1 MGEGENVGRTVS
13 VVQSIKQKPCKPE
26 PYPGDSIIK
35 GIISGA
41 FRKEIEPIRE
51 KIEGILAKGGDL
63 KAAKKGVSRQKH
75 KLPAIMWAGHFADRK
90 TLLEHSGLLCIDI
103 DEIGADTR
111 AAIGALRNH
120 PSIYAVFKSPS
131 GDGMKAVFR
140 VPPDE
145 DMHAFAWRAAALEA
159 EKQTGFKADEAT
171 KNINSLC
178 FVSHDPEAHH
188 NPDAVE
194 LAVSDPKQEQEAKE
208 DEQEAKV
215 VSPEMLV
222 ERKEI
227 AVWLLGEIKWRTTTE
242 GFCKCPGV
250 GLHTATNG
258 ERDCKV
264 CLNGAPTISCF
275 HNSCRAKVDELN
287 RLLRSEIGKAE
298 AKYDEDRWFVLPAT
312 GGDSITESA
321 EKIFGV
327 IGPTNTLFRR
337 GGLMVE
343 PGKDDLGNIA
353 LKEVKPAAFRSRLE
367 GYGKLVGAWR
377 AGGKTGAVLK
387 KIPCPEET
395 AKALMESL
403 PSQNLLPK
411 ISVVL
416 NAPTLAEENE
426 KLILLAPGYNKAL
439 GGVYVASGENPPEV
453 PLDEAVASI
462 KELFV
467 DFNFPTSSDRSRAI
481 ASVFTP
487 AFRIGG
493 LIKGHTPIDLAEAD
507 QSQSGKGY
515 RHQVIAAIYNE
526 KAQVIARRAGGVGS
540 FDESLSQALIKGRPF
555 ITFDNMRGKIDSPA
569 LESLMT
575 CDGLSSVRGFR
586 QASTEIDISR
596 FVFQLSS
603 NEMNTT
609 KDLSNRAVIVSILKQ
624 PEDHPWKTYPE
635 GEGELL
641 QHVKNRQPYF
651 LGCVFA
657 VIRYW
662 HQQGKPRTDETSHS
676 FREWAQTMDWI
687 VTEVFSEARLLDKGH
702 EAAKERVA
710 SPALIWLR
718 ALAIVLD
725 HENRLGEEI
734 DATEIVYLCQT
745 KGIPMPGSGLI
756 DDESEDKAIKKI
768 GSLMKKEFGDRMEV
782 TVDQFTI
789 TKTER
794 EETRDNYAKYTKKTY
809 AFTKQG
815 GDPQDKG
822 DQAADELE
830 QETPLGGNI
839 PIPILNRAA
848 ELENTPIIQ
857 NALELFRRRISE
869 EQTPRRST

>member
-1 MGEGENVGRTVS
+1 MPPNE
-13 VVQSIKQKPCKPE
+13 
-26 PYPGDSIIK
+26 
-35 GIISGA
+35 
-41 FRKEIEPIRE
+41 
-51 KIEGILAKGGDL
+51 
-63 KAAKKGVSRQKH
+63 SR
-75 KLPAIMWAGHFADRK
+75 
-90 TLLEHSGLLCIDI
+90 
-103 DEIGADTR
+103 
-111 AAIGALRNH
+111 
-120 PSIYAVFKSPS
+120 
-131 GDGMKAVFR
+131 
-140 VPPDE
+140 
-145 DMHAFAWRAAALEA
+145 HASAWRTGAQEA
-159 EKQTGFKADEAT
+159 EKQTGFKADGAT

-178 FVSHDPEAHH
+178 FVSHDPEAYH

-194 LAVSDPKQEQEAKE
+194 LAVSDAKQEQEANE
-208 DEQEAKV
+208 DEQETKV

-222 ERKEI
+222 ERKGI
-227 AVWLLGEIKWRTTTE
+227 AVRLLGEIKWRTTTE

-264 CLNGAPTISCF
+264 CLDGAPTISCF

-287 RLLRSEIGKAE
+287 RLLRSEIGTAE
-298 AKYDEDRWFVLPAT
+298 AKHDEAQWFVLPGT
-312 GGDSITESA
+312 SSDSITESA

-343 PGKDDLGNIA
+343 PVEDDLGNTM
-353 LKEVKPAAFRSRLE
+353 LKEVKPVAFRSRLE
-367 GYGKLVGAWR
+367 GYGRPVGAWR
-377 AGGKTGAVLK
+377 TGTGGMVLK
-387 KIPCPEET
+387 KVCCTEDT
-395 AKALMESL
+395 AKSLLASL
-403 PSQNLLPK
+403 PAQNLLPK

-453 PLDEAVASI
+453 LLAEAVASI

-676 FREWAQTMDWI
+676 FREWAQTLDWI

-794 EETRDNYAKYTKKTY
+794 EKTRDNYAKYTKKTY

-815 GDPQDKG
+815 GDLQDKG
-822 DQAADELE
+822 DQGGDELE

-869 EQTPRRST
+869 EQPPRRST